1 VLTSSWL
8 TCRLYLRGPSQ
19 RGVERA
25 RAHEMYTEA
34 NQVASLLQF
43 DVATEAG
50 VSAERLSE
58 FISYFESREAF
69 VIAASANNLVFR
81 FDHYVDNECVRIL
94 LCGFEVPGVWTEVD
108 GEPEAWEH
116 DGIFA
121 ERATLRAELLDVA
134 ISAADRILLRR
145 VLDEEQPCVGT
156 GWPPID
162 ARRAA
167 LAAARQHRLPLDWST
182 AAGTNVPGVR

>member
-1 VLTSSWL
+1 MLTSSWL

-50 VSAERLSE
+50 VSAERMSE

-108 GEPEAWEH
+108 G
-116 DGIFA
+116 
-121 ERATLRAELLDVA
+121 ELLDVA